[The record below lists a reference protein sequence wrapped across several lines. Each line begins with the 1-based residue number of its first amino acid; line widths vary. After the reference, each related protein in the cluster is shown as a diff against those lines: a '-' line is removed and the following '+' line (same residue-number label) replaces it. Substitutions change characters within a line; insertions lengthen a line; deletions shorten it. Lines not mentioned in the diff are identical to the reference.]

1 MSELTGDPIPPVRH
15 VTSRRIVAVRGES
28 LEVRDDR
35 VVGEAPLEIRA
46 AGPRQDP
53 VAVAVTMRTPGN
65 EAELAVGFLRTE
77 GLLDGQ
83 EVLGTSGG
91 DPGTLSQPDDT
102 IVVRLSRTF
111 DDSKVAERHFV
122 ATASC
127 GICGKASIDEVAL
140 RVEPLPEG
148 PVVSRSVILA
158 LPDLLRAAQRA
169 FDETGGLHAAGLF
182 TPKGELLA
190 LREDVGRHNAIDK
203 LVGSQVLAG
212 AMPLHDRV
220 LMVSGRVS
228 FEIVQKAAVAG
239 IPIVCAVSAPSD
251 LAIETAERL
260 GVTLVGFLR
269 GDGFNVYAHDARID
283 LRDLSGLG

>member
-1 MSELTGDPIPPVRH
+1 MPPIRQ
-15 VTSRRIVAVRGES
+15 VTSRRIIAIRGES
-28 LEVRDDR
+28 LEVREDR

-46 AGPRQDP
+46 AGPHQKP
-53 VAVAVTMRTPGN
+53 VAIAVTMRTPGHEN
-65 EAELAVGFLRTE
+65 ELAVGFLRTE

-83 EVLGTSGG
+83 EVLRTTAG

-102 IVVRLSRTF
+102 IVVRLSRPF
-111 DDSKVAERHFV
+111 DESAVAERRFV

-127 GICGKASIDEVAL
+127 GICGKASIDEVVS
-140 RVEPLPEG
+140 RTDPLPSG
-148 PVVSRSVILA
+148 PVVSRAVVLA
-158 LPDLLRAAQRA
+158 LPNLLRAAQRA
-169 FDETGGLHAAGLF
+169 FDETGGLHAAALF
-182 TPKGELLA
+182 TASGELIVI
-190 LREDVGRHNAIDK
+190 REDVGRHNALDK
-203 LVGSQVLAG
+203 VVGSQVLAG
-212 AMPLHDRV
+212 SMPLHDRL